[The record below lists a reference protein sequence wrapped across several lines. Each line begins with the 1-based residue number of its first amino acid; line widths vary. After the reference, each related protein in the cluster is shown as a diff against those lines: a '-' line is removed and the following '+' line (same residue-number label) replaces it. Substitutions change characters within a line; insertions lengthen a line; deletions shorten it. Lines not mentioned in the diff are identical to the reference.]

1 LEQRQNCHLD
11 EGGSI
16 MLQRPKCPVIAL
28 EEHYWDNELA
38 AQFVGGEGV
47 RDPGMLQRL
56 YDLSELRLR
65 EMDEAGIDMQIL
77 SHGAPSAQKLS
88 GADAVELTRRVNDRL
103 HAAVRAHP
111 KRFGAFAALPTSDPK
126 AAADELERTT
136 KLGFKGPMLHGLANG
151 VFLDDRR
158 FWPIFERAQAL
169 DVPVYLHPSVPSPAV
184 TDAYYKDYV
193 KDFPMVIRAA
203 WGFTVETATLAIRL
217 VLSGVFDAYPRLKIV
232 LGHLGETLPF
242 LVWRID
248 QALARPGGKAMS
260 FRDAFCEH
268 FYITTSGNFSNP
280 ALLCCVMEL
289 GIDRI
294 LFAVDWPFVANKP
307 AVEWMKTVPL
317 CDDDKIKI
325 LSANAQRLF
334 RL

>member
-1 LEQRQNCHLD
+1 
-11 EGGSI
+11 

-28 EEHYWDNELA
+28 EEHYWDKELA

-47 RDPGMLQRL
+47 RDPEMLKRL
-56 YDLSELRLR
+56 YDLGELRLK
-65 EMDEAGIDMQIL
+65 EMDEAGIDMQII

-111 KRFGAFAALPTSDPK
+111 RRFGAFAALPTSDPK

-136 KLGFKGPMLHGLANG
+136 KLGFKGPMIHGLANG
-151 VFLDDRR
+151 VFLDDKR

-169 DVPVYLHPSVPSPAV
+169 DIPVYLHPSVPSAAV
-184 TDAYYKDYV
+184 TEAYYKEYV

-217 VLSGVFDAYPRLKIV
+217 VLSGVFEAYPRLKIV

-242 LVWRID
+242 LIWRID
-248 QALARPGGKAMS
+248 QALSRPGGKSMS
-260 FRDAFCEH
+260 FREVFCEH

-289 GIDRI
+289 GVDRI
-294 LFAVDWPFVANKP
+294 LFAVDCPFVANKP
-307 AVEWMKTVPL
+307 GVEWINTIPL
-317 CDDDKIKI
+317 CDEDKIKI
-325 LSANAQRLF
+325 LSSNARRLF